1 MIARRVLGCQ
11 KRESDDGDQLPGS
24 SLPKGYHSHRC
35 ALVCGIFLELSACRS
50 TLGGARVPIDH
61 ATSQRWVVTYS
72 PLLEEAFHRRKRSV
86 WVSWR
91 IDEIYIQVK
100 GQWCYLYRA
109 VDKTGQTIDFL
120 LTKDRDE

>member
-1 MIARRVLGCQ
+1 
-11 KRESDDGDQLPGS
+11 
-24 SLPKGYHSHRC
+24 
-35 ALVCGIFLELSACRS
+35 
-50 TLGGARVPIDH
+50 VPIDH

-72 PLLEEAFHRRKRSV
+72 PLLEEAFHRRERPV

-91 IDEIYIQVK
+91 MDETYVKVK
-100 GQWCYLYRA
+100 GQWRYLYRA